1 MSKTH
6 KDDEGCKNIKHHA
19 IDSSWIM
26 MKPVSKKI
34 AKTVN
39 PRKSFIDRH
48 GSDTLTLLSFNASI
62 RKKR

>member
-1 MSKTH
+1 
-6 KDDEGCKNIKHHA
+6 
-19 IDSSWIM
+19 

-39 PRKSFIDRH
+39 PRMSFIDRH

-62 RKKR
+62 RKKK